1 MAPKKQTPFDFEKAI
16 HRIPRWMGL
25 LGLVG
30 TGAAANWGGFPMAG
44 PFVVGA
50 AAGFLNFR
58 LIERFTFGLQ
68 SSSGQSP
75 QKKGGYILFV
85 QFLLFAFGAFVILR
99 ASGFSV
105 GAAFA
110 GFFVCPAAAV
120 AELLYELLTY
130 GHS

>member
-1 MAPKKQTPFDFEKAI
+1 MEPKTPFDFEKAI
-16 HRIPRWMGL
+16 QRVPRWMGL
-25 LGLVG
+25 LGILG
-30 TGAAANWGGFPMAG
+30 TGVAANWGGLALAG

-50 AAGFLNFR
+50 AASYLNFR
-58 LIERFTFGLQ
+58 IIERFTLGLQ

-75 QKKGGYILFV
+75 QKKGGYILFL
-85 QFLLFAFGAFVILR
+85 QFALFALGAFVILR
-99 ASGFSV
+99 ATGFSV

-110 GFFVCPAAAV
+110 GFFVCPAAAI